1 MVNNYFSQMSEL
13 IGKFNK
19 FKSDMTIPELQ
30 TLREDIS
37 LCLFYLSDDASRAI
51 ANYEAN
57 DFKRKQQQAE
67 KETVY
72 RESIDPKTNRNYTV
86 ADAERKAR
94 LELKEIE
101 QKLSESCRQKERVK
115 IILNAVR
122 EILNAISSK
131 INQLNKVAQ

>member
-1 MVNNYFSQMSEL
+1 MSNYFEQMSEL
-13 IGKFNK
+13 IGKFNND
-19 FKSDMTIPELQ
+19 KSNMTVNELQ

-51 ANYEAN
+51 SNYESN
-57 DFKRKQQQAE
+57 DFKRKQLQAE
-67 KETVY
+67 KETLY
-72 RESIDPKTNRNYTV
+72 RDSVDDKTGKPYTI

-94 LELKEIE
+94 LELKDIE
-101 QKLSESCRQKERVK
+101 KKLVESCRQKERVK

-131 INQLNKVAQ
+131 INQLNKVT